1 MPKIET
7 ARLLLRPYT
16 PQDLDE
22 LAPILSN
29 PAVMKY
35 SPRGPIPKDQVKE
48 VTQETLQFFI
58 KHWQQHGFGVWAVV
72 EKATVKLIG
81 H

>member
-1 MPKIET
+1 MPEIET

-16 PQDLDE
+16 PQDMDE

-29 PAVMKY
+29 PAVMRY
-35 SPRGPIPKDQVKE
+35 SPRGTIPKVRVKE

-58 KHWQQHGFGVWAVV
+58 TQMILFTFCKFKFELG
-72 EKATVKLIG
+72 
-81 H
+81 

>member
-1 MPKIET
+1 MPEIET

-48 VTQETLQFFI
+48 VTHLHFANLNLN
-58 KHWQQHGFGVWAVV
+58 W
-72 EKATVKLIG
+72 G
-81 H
+81 HYV